1 MADAPAMAAGMTGAE
16 APDGPGGAGAGGAAA
31 EEQMMGPPLD
41 EPGFPSLPM
50 FKGELNEWINATT
63 PQRLAMVSLGLR
75 EGLGLSGMGMLADDG
90 NGMLQ
95 SGLTYG
101 TRFGALKAEVVSQGV
116 LQTTLEGFMPLPF
129 LQLTTQLAFMPQG
142 LAGGAMQSVLMSPI
156 GAIIGSAN
164 LGGQLSAEL
173 LLPLQPFGE
182 DSQLLLGANAWGL
195 PGAWGGSK
203 FAVEYTQA
211 EPTADGS
218 MPTRIGT
225 VTAEVTRPRAG
236 SPNGVSGSLSA
247 CQQLG
252 GGDALNATFEV
263 TPPPWPLPLAPL
275 APRPH
280 PRPDSRPAPRGDPS
294 RRAGAVDGR
303 EQAGGARSAAARP
316 HRLQRPAR
324 ARAAD
329 GEGGSPADCRRGGGH
344 HPGGQAA
351 QVWRHAHV
359 QPLSRARPG
368 RGLGRVAATAS
379 RNPGRGALKGPLA
392 WATSPSHST
401 WNRITEYN
409 NPLLTAKWGAA

>member
-1 MADAPAMAAGMTGAE
+1 VSSARGYTQSIHNTHMADAPAMAAGMTGAE

-263 TPPPWPLPLAPL
+263 TP
-275 APRPH
+275 
-280 PRPDSRPAPRGDPS
+280 RGERVLS
-294 RRAGAVDGR
+294 M
-303 EQAGGARSAAARP
+303 
-316 HRLQRPAR
+316 
-324 ARAAD
+324 
-329 GEGGSPADCRRGGGH
+329 GGSKQVARGVRLRGRTASNGLLALAL
-344 HPGGQAA
+344 QMEREAA
-351 QVWRHAHV
+351 Q
-359 QPLSRARPG
+359 LT
-368 RGLGRVAATAS
+368 VAAEVDTTPA
-379 RNPGRGALKGPLA
+379 GRPPRFGATLMF
-392 WATSPSHST
+392 
-401 WNRITEYN
+401 NR
-409 NPLLTAKWGAA
+409 